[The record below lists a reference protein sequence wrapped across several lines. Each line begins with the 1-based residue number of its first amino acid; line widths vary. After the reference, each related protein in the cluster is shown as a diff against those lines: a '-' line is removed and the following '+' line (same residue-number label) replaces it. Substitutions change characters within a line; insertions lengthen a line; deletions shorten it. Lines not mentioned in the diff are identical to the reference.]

1 MDEMNLRAVIAEN
14 LSYYRR
20 REGLTQAA
28 LAEKLNYSDKSVS
41 KWERGDGL
49 PDVMVLYRLA
59 EYYGVT
65 LNDLV
70 TPIPQQSAED
80 EAPEETAAED
90 APVKKSRFSLRTRIL
105 VPTLSIGLVWLV
117 TMVAL
122 FFLKVIYPAFS
133 AEGLLFLCGIPASF
147 IVATVFAKLWWNR
160 ITRLICTS
168 GIIWSVALCVF
179 ASIHVQYIG
188 LIFAVAGVLQ
198 VLALLLYIQMKK

>member
-1 MDEMNLRAVIAEN
+1 MDEMNLRAIIAEN
-14 LSYYRR
+14 LGYYRR
-20 REGLTQAA
+20 QKGLTQAA

-70 TPIPQQSAED
+70 TPPDQRHAE
-80 EAPEETAAED
+80 AVSEETAEEKE
-90 APVKKSRFSLRTRIL
+90 PVKKSRFSLRTRIL
-105 VPTLSIGLVWLV
+105 VPTLSIGLVWLTAIV
-117 TMVAL
+117 VL
-122 FFLKVIYPAFS
+122 FFMKVIYPAFS
-133 AEGLLFLCGIPASF
+133 AEGLVLLYGIPASF
-147 IVATVFAKLWWNR
+147 IVATVFAAIWWNR
-160 ITRLICTS
+160 FTRIVCVS

-179 ASIHVQYIG
+179 VTIRVPYIG

-198 VLALLLYIQMKK
+198 VLAFLLFAQMKK